1 MKAIQID
8 APGGPE
14 VLKLAD
20 VPDPV
25 PAADQALVRVEAIG
39 VNFIEI
45 YQRTGLYPMSF
56 PMIPGNEAA
65 GTIMAIGGGTQ
76 SDMKIGDRVVW
87 QGSPGAYAEMAKVPL
102 NRLVNIPDEVTTD
115 QAAAVML
122 QGMTAHYLA
131 NTTFSLKPGDVCL
144 IQAAA
149 GGVGL
154 LFCQMA
160 SRLGARVIG
169 TASTDDKAE
178 LARKAGADTVI
189 NYTTH
194 DFAIEVRRL
203 TQGRGVN
210 VVYDSV
216 GKSTWQKSLDCLAP
230 LGMLV
235 LFGNSSG
242 PVPLM
247 DPLLLARK
255 GSLYLTR
262 PTLGHYVATRDALV
276 QRASTVLNAVAS
288 GALDVRIDRVFPL
301 ADAGA
306 AQALLQSRKTSGK
319 VLIKPDA

>member
-56 PMIPGNEAA
+56 PMIPGSEAA

-194 DFAIEVRRL
+194 DFAIEARRL

-216 GKSTWQKSLDCLAP
+216 GKSTWEKSLDCLVP
-230 LGMLV
+230 LGTLV

-242 PVPLM
+242 PVPPM

-319 VLIKPDA
+319 VLIKPSA